1 MDAAQPRT
9 SVPDP
14 PGTGGHGP
22 GSGPAGRA
30 PHAAIVRSVIDLAA
44 ALDLRAVAEGVP
56 AP

>member
-1 MDAAQPRT
+1 
-9 SVPDP
+9 VPDP

-44 ALDLRAVAEGVP
+44 ALDLRVVAEGVP